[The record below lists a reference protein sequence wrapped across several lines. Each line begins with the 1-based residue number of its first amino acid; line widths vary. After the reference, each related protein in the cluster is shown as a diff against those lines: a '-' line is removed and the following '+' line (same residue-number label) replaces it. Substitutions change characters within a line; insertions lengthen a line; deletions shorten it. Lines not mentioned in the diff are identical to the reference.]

1 MAYDERLAQRIRE
14 VLGDRPAV
22 SERRM
27 FGGLCFLVDGKMAVG
42 INDRDLMVRVGADG
56 HARALARPHARPMD
70 FTGKPLTGFV
80 YVAPAGVRG
89 AALAR
94 WVDEACAY
102 VATVPA
108 PKRKSK
114 PRPIKVAATR
124 TPRPARPRKPSP
136 GRRPASRAARR

>member
-1 MAYDERLAQRIRE
+1 VAYDEKLAGRVRE

-42 INDRDLMVRVGADG
+42 INDAELMVRVGADG
-56 HARALARPHARPMD
+56 HAAALKRAHVRPMD

-80 YVAPAGVRG
+80 YVGAAGYRG

-94 WVDEACAY
+94 WVDEACAF
-102 VATVPA
+102 VATLPA
-108 PKRKSK
+108 PKARK
-114 PRPIKVAATR
+114 
-124 TPRPARPRKPSP
+124 PRPARPRTPP
-136 GRRPASRAARR
+136 RARR